1 MRSARIG
8 VLPMIHAILSS
19 DDELMNGVVDEK
31 KGVLMNVFG
40 QPAEAFTTMSWWK
53 GDVSKER
60 MEDRAGKLWEE
71 SVKLLQ
77 ELGVLST
84 Q

>member
-8 VLPMIHAILSS
+8 VLPMIHAILSG
-19 DDELMNGVVDEK
+19 DDELMNGIVGDER

-40 QPAEAFTTMSWWK
+40 KPAEAFTTMSWWK
-53 GDVSKER
+53 GDVSRER
-60 MEDRAGKLWEE
+60 MEKTAGKLWEE

-77 ELGVLST
+77 ENGY
-84 Q
+84 